1 MRALLQAVFFLATA
15 DAARKVS
22 VHSLCIRDPGLELSE
37 IEYVEP
43 ANLPDECVDLQ
54 IHACCLPA
62 PTCNSFQASRSAA
75 STHSLDLTPPLS
87 IPGEWGPVVLPLVPG
102 REAWGW
108 FWEWA
113 AR

>member
-54 IHACCLPA
+54 IHACCLTSADVQQLSGEPERCLH
-62 PTCNSFQASRSAA
+62 PLPRSHTA
-75 STHSLDLTPPLS
+75 TVHP
-87 IPGEWGPVVLPLVPG
+87 
-102 REAWGW
+102 
-108 FWEWA
+108 
-113 AR
+113 